1 MENSSRLYRSQKD
14 KIIGGVSGGLADY
27 FNIDVALVRIAFV
40 LLLLFG
46 GGGFLAYVILW
57 IVIPMRP
64 INFTKAGNT
73 EEGDDIKDES
83 TKNSE
88 NSKSIQNKKNNTSLI
103 AGLVL
108 ILVGLL
114 ILVDRIMPF
123 YNIIDFWPLILIIIG
138 ALMIKPELFK
148 SMDSKNDKE
157 TIVINETTDDNK

>member
-27 FNIDVALVRIAFV
+27 FNVDVALIRIAFV

-64 INFTKAGNT
+64 VNFTQAGTT
-73 EEGDDIKDES
+73 EEEEDDLRDKS

-88 NSKSIQNKKNNTSLI
+88 NTQNKKNNTSLI

-108 ILVGLL
+108 IFVGLL
-114 ILVDRIMPF
+114 ILVDRIMPY
-123 YNIIDFWPLILIIIG
+123 YNIFDFWPLILIVIG
-138 ALMIKPELFK
+138 ALLIKPELFK

-157 TIVINETTDDNK
+157 TIVINENTDDNK